1 MKRLLTLLAALAFF
15 PGATSA
21 QDVATLSLLCI
32 GGHPDDCDFAA
43 GGLAARSAASGHRV
57 KFVALTNGNAGH
69 RTEGGASLAARR
81 KAEAMEAARR
91 IGIAYEVLDISDGEL
106 LPSVELRKEIVR
118 LIREWNTDVI
128 LSHRPSDM
136 NVDHR
141 YASLAVRDAIG
152 LVNVPGFLPN
162 VSPLQ
167 KEPLMLYFENP
178 LILYFIE
185 TAQGP
190 LSFSAGRERPAFR
203 PDVAVAIDDVW
214 EKKIDMLDAH
224 VSQVYE
230 FIPSM
235 FGISG
240 VPTTPV
246 ERRQW
251 LEQKLS
257 GPLPDPVRE
266 ALFNWYGADA
276 PQIQAAEAFEFSEY
290 GGPPPAAER
299 LRELLQIVP

>member
-1 MKRLLTLLAALAFF
+1 MDGQHRGPRHEQVTYLARSAAFF
-15 PGATSA
+15 PGVISA
-21 QDVATLSLLCI
+21 QDVATLSLLRI

-43 GGLAARSAASGHRV
+43 GGLAARYAASGHPV

-69 RTEGGASLAARR
+69 RTERGASLAARR

-91 IGIAYEVLDISDGEL
+91 IGITYEVFDISDAEL
-106 LPSVELRKEIVR
+106 LPSVALRKQVVR

-141 YASLAVRDAIG
+141 YASLAVRDALG
-152 LVNVPGFLPN
+152 LVDVPGFLPD
-162 VSPLQ
+162 VPPLQ

-185 TAQGP
+185 STQAP
-190 LSFSAGRERPAFR
+190 LRSSAGRERPAFR
-203 PDVAVAIDDVW
+203 PDVAIGIDDVW
-214 EKKIDMLDAH
+214 EKKIDMLNAH

-235 FGISG
+235 LGISG
-240 VPTTPV
+240 VPTTPAA
-246 ERRQW
+246 RKQW
-251 LEQKLS
+251 LAHRLS
-257 GPLPDPVRE
+257 HPPRDPVRGNRI
-266 ALFNWYGADA
+266 AG
-276 PQIQAAEAFEFSEY
+276 
-290 GGPPPAAER
+290 
-299 LRELLQIVP
+299 